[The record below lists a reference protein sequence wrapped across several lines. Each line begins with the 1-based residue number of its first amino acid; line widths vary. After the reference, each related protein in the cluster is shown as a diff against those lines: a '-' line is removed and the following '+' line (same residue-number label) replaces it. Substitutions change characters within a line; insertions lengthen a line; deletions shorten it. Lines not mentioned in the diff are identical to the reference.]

1 MSSLIPSP
9 ITMEAI
15 AVTIL
20 TVLSLTA
27 ARTIPIH
34 QHEAVPQL
42 LVSTDQPLSH
52 MDTPLTGTLPAREL
66 LEEDSSL
73 GGVLAPLLPSNDD
86 KEVGEQPDNVGEL
99 GDAAGAGDGDG
110 HTAAA
115 AAEEAGEGGTEQ
127 NATVL
132 QDRDALA
139 GDACPPGTVRV
150 GNECYKIHKKR
161 S

>member
-1 MSSLIPSP
+1 
-9 ITMEAI
+9 MEAI
-15 AVTIL
+15 TVTIL
-20 TVLSLTA
+20 TVLSLATA
-27 ARTIPIH
+27 RNIPIH

-42 LVSTDQPLSH
+42 LLATDQPLSH

-73 GGVLAPLLPSNDD
+73 GGALAPLLPSIDD

-110 HTAAA
+110 HTAAT
-115 AAEEAGEGGTEQ
+115 AAEEAGDGETEQ

-132 QDRDALA
+132 QDRDALGA
-139 GDACPPGTVRV
+139 SICLPGTVRV
-150 GNECYKIHKKR
+150 GTECYKIHKKR

>member
-1 MSSLIPSP
+1 
-9 ITMEAI
+9 MEAI

-20 TVLSLTA
+20 TVLSLAA
-27 ARTIPIH
+27 ARNIPIH

-73 GGVLAPLLPSNDD
+73 GGVLAPLLPSIDD

-99 GDAAGAGDGDG
+99 GDAAGAGDEDG
-110 HTAAA
+110 HTAATA
-115 AAEEAGEGGTEQ
+115 VEEAGDGGAKL

-132 QDRDALA
+132 QDREFIS
-139 GDACPPGTVRV
+139 GNACFPGTVRFD
-150 GNECYKIHKKR
+150 GECYKIHKKV
-161 S
+161 SPKKKA